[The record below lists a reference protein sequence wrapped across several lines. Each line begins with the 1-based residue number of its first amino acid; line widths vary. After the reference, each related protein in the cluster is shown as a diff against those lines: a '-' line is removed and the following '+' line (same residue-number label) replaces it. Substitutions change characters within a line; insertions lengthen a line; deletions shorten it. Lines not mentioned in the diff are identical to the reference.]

1 MTTRTVR
8 VNGETRHVPLGARL
22 AAVVGALAPEP
33 NAGVAVAVN
42 GQIVPRASWH
52 EKEVHD
58 GDTIEIVRAV
68 QGG

>member
-8 VNGETRHVPLGARL
+8 VNGEARHVPPGARL
-22 AAVVGALAPEP
+22 VAVVELLAPEP

-42 GQIVPRASWH
+42 GQIVPRARWH

-58 GDTIEIVRAV
+58 GDRIEIVHAV